1 MGGTMPAQDTAPSF
15 AGAPG
20 PATGGAYNTA
30 SLYVDSAIPRSEFRV
45 RYDSMWDN
53 NRPDRG
59 EFFYPK
65 CGCLRFP
72 SAGANF
78 DPSARGPILP
88 ETNIT
93 NTQEVR
99 SYLEYAFSNRL
110 STFVEVPIRI
120 INPEQNDNTSGL
132 GDIDAGFKYA
142 FVYNENTVLT
152 FQFRTYTP
160 TGDGDKGLGT
170 EHVSLEPALL
180 LYQRLGERAN
190 FEAEL
195 RDWIATGGSDF
206 AGNVIRYGVSFSY
219 LALDSCRYRVLPVAE
234 VVGWTFLSGKESIPG
249 NVIRDAS
256 GDTIVNAKVGMR
268 LGFGNLSQ
276 PGFLSGTEL
285 GISYGRA
292 LTGEFLYKDIVR
304 AELRVL
310 Y

>member
-1 MGGTMPAQDTAPSF
+1 MLSRCFRRAGVGVLCCVLLAPSARAQTTPPSGLPGPWPTAPGYCPAPRMPGLPPSPGMPPPDGSTTRPPDMGGTMPAQDTAPSF

-206 AGNVIRYGVSFSY
+206 A
-219 LALDSCRYRVLPVAE
+219 
-234 VVGWTFLSGKESIPG
+234 
-249 NVIRDAS
+249 
-256 GDTIVNAKVGMR
+256 
-268 LGFGNLSQ
+268 
-276 PGFLSGTEL
+276 
-285 GISYGRA
+285 
-292 LTGEFLYKDIVR
+292 
-304 AELRVL
+304 
-310 Y
+310 